1 MIQPKEDNYSDLF
14 ATLYLP
20 TCQAL
25 RKFKP
30 IKRKSPPKNATVK
43 YPDDHVID
51 SFLVYN
57 EDEFEQ
63 PSTIPFIDDDRFV

>member
-1 MIQPKEDNYSDLF
+1 MIQPKEECYSDLF

-30 IKRKSPPKNATVK
+30 IKRKSPPKVAAVR
-43 YPDDHVID
+43 YADDDVID

-57 EDEFEQ
+57 ENEFEQ
-63 PSTIPFIDDDRFV
+63 PSTIPFIDDELFA